1 MKPHLLLVSGCKPAQ
16 SLTPHLRELPTDALR
31 LALDLAYQQGPAAV
45 TGAIA
50 AELAQRQRRSH
61 LHPRS
66 QQRTSPLPPNP
77 PNT

>member
-61 LHPRS
+61 RHPWS
-66 QQRTSPLPPNP
+66 QQRTSPPPP
-77 PNT
+77 KPNHP